1 MTDRDM
7 ICWDV
12 LDDIIIDISI
22 NFFIKQKI
30 TKSCKWVEVWFCIFY
45 LIKKLKKKKLI
56 VVSIVVFEWQNI
68 IYLCGNCKSNVSCT
82 QSALV
87 FIFFLKKN
95 KKIK

>member
-1 MTDRDM
+1 MCMTDRDM

-56 VVSIVVFEWQNI
+56 VVSIVVSLGDKI
-68 IYLCGNCKSNVSCT
+68 S
-82 QSALV
+82 
-87 FIFFLKKN
+87 FLF
-95 KKIK
+95 